1 MIPTR
6 YSIRKTPECRK
17 TPTRTQVYVLPE
29 VMTAIVAPALS
40 FPGAAPNIAFD
51 TPRRV
56 AAAVAA
62 LVARRRQ
69 GVLWT
74 VVLGMMTLSGLQ
86 AFMR

>member
-6 YSIRKTPECRK
+6 YSIRKPAECRK
-17 TPTRTQVYVLPE
+17 PPNAPVCVPPA
-29 VMTAIVAPALS
+29 VMTAIVAPALF

-62 LVARRRQ
+62 LVAGRRQ

-74 VVLGMMTLSGLQ
+74 VVLGMTTLWGLQ